1 MIPIVPILIGLGVGY
16 VANTVLNPPKIK
28 EKTDAKILPD
38 RSVSV
43 GGDSASQQSP
53 ASDED
58 YRDRLTDSATEPETP
73 NKEIDDEISSNRK
86 AVPEIRRDR
95 SSDDLLDKQL
105 PDPEKPSQL
114 GAD

>member
-1 MIPIVPILIGLGVGY
+1 MIPIVPILIGLGVAY
-16 VANTVLNPPKIK
+16 VVNSIANPKTNK

-38 RSVSV
+38 RCVSV

-58 YRDRLTDSATEPETP
+58 YRDRLTDSETEPKTP

-86 AVPEIRRDR
+86 AVPNIRGDR
-95 SSDDLLDKQL
+95 SSDDLPSEQL
-105 PDPEKPSQL
+105 PDPEKFSQSD
-114 GAD
+114 AD